1 MCEIYFIA
9 SESEDCFCWAL
20 RPRRSPGNI
29 TLLPCLMSP
38 ADRDLIVW
46 LSSLLPSPVTRQ
58 NISFRQYLGG
68 GGCGWVCGCQV
79 NNWICRRVK
88 KRERC
93 SNPSAANQIARM
105 QISTNHTP
113 VKSSTLLSEACRS
126 LRNKQIY
133 PWERERGYTVFC
145 YYPGRILI
153 MSWTVLFWS

>member
-29 TLLPCLMSP
+29 TLVSCLMSP

-68 GGCGWVCGCQV
+68 GGCGRVCGCQV

-93 SNPSAANQIARM
+93 SNPSPANQIARM
-105 QISTNHTP
+105 QISTNKTP
-113 VKSSTLLSEACRS
+113 VKSSTLLSPVEV
-126 LRNKQIY
+126 LEINKYIR
-133 PWERERGYTVFC
+133 EREEYSTVFC

>member
-1 MCEIYFIA
+1 MRFISLPARARIVFVEHWGPGGVQEILL
-9 SESEDCFCWAL
+9 SSHVSCL
-20 RPRRSPGNI
+20 RL
-29 TLLPCLMSP
+29 TET
-38 ADRDLIVW
+38 W

-68 GGCGWVCGCQV
+68 GGCGRVCGCQV

-93 SNPSAANQIARM
+93 SNPSPANQVARM
-105 QISTNHTP
+105 QISTNQTP

-133 PWERERGYTVFC
+133 PWERG
-145 YYPGRILI
+145 GI
-153 MSWTVLFWS
+153 VLCSVIIQEEF